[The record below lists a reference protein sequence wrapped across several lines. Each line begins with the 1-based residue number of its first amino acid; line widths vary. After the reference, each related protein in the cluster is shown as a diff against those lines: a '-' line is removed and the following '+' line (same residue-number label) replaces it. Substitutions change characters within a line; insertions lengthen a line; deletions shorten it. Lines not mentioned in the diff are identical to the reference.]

1 MADDNG
7 KNIAS
12 ADQARTV
19 PSRRTFIMCVLLLH
33 ASLTVVYF
41 PNLGQTG
48 GPSQDGIFAYYLVYT
63 SMPTIFLQPLV
74 SDWLNSSGG
83 FLVCLVA
90 NGVLVVWLSANILYR
105 LIFGREAKG

>member
-7 KNIAS
+7 KTVTSTNQS
-12 ADQARTV
+12 RTI
-19 PSRRTFIMCVLLLH
+19 PSRRIFLWCALLLH

-48 GPSQDGIFAYYLVYT
+48 GPSQDGIYAYFLVYT
-63 SMPTIFLQPLV
+63 SMPTIFLPPLV
-74 SDWLNSSGG
+74 PDWLNSSGV

-90 NGVLVVWLSANILYR
+90 NGVLVVWLSANIVYR

>member
-12 ADQARTV
+12 ADQSRTV

-48 GPSQDGIFAYYLVYT
+48 GPSQDGIYAYYLVYT
-63 SMPTIFLQPLV
+63 SMPTIFLPSLV
-74 SDWLNSSGG
+74 PDWLNSSGG